1 MDPLSPWTYARRNLR
16 RMLPLFI
23 ILAFVVALVVAILT
37 TLGGLKESTLVYTR
51 EFDYW
56 TVLLPRRDTRI
67 PASVRAALEAHPA
80 VERLIDA
87 RNCFVRVRT
96 LVGPVPYHLRAVRRE
111 EADFLLGRAGNR
123 LKEGTLPRAG
133 TSEVALHENLMKA
146 NGWSLG
152 AEFGMEVTEE
162 DWMPGRFRV
171 VGILEGPTPLG
182 LASFEYLDNP
192 LLYPFSPKLWERLV
206 VVARPGRL
214 SELNAF
220 LRGLPEV
227 KPWDKERAVEEVAQA
242 FDRIVLIFNF
252 VSALLILVVSGVVGL
267 LHNIFFAQRL
277 DEFAILLA
285 IGHPRRRLLAKAL
298 LETAGLM
305 ACSWAAGMLLAFG
318 ALETFRQAVLLP
330 RGISPPMAQ
339 PGPVMVSLALPLV
352 AQVFTGA
359 TVFGRLRRLDPVTI
373 IERRGT

>member
-1 MDPLSPWTYARRNLR
+1 MDPLSPWTYGRRNLR
-16 RMLPLFI
+16 RILPLFI
-23 ILAFVVALVVAILT
+23 ILAFVVMLVVAILT
-37 TLGGLKESTLVYTR
+37 ALGGLKESALAYTR
-51 EFDYW
+51 EFDHW
-56 TVLLPRRDTRI
+56 TVLFPRRDTRI
-67 PASVRAALEAHPA
+67 PASARAALEAHPA
-80 VERLIDA
+80 VERLIDS

-96 LVGPVPYHLRAVRRE
+96 LIGPVPYHLRAVRRE
-111 EADFLLGRAGNR
+111 EAEFLLARAGNR
-123 LKEGTLPRAG
+123 LKEGSLPRPG

-146 NGWSLG
+146 NGWTLG

-192 LLYPFSPKLWERLV
+192 LLYPFSAKLWERLIV
-206 VVARPGRL
+206 AARPGRL
-214 SELNAF
+214 AELNAF
-220 LRGLPEV
+220 LRTLPDV
-227 KPWDKERAVEEVAQA
+227 KPWDKERAVEEVSEA

-252 VSALLILVVSGVVGL
+252 ISALLIVVVAGVVGL

-285 IGHPRRRLLAKAL
+285 IGHTRRRLLGKAL

-305 ACSWAAGMLLAFG
+305 AVSWAAGLGLALA

-330 RGISPPMAQ
+330 RGISPPAAQ
-339 PGPVMVSLALPLV
+339 PGPVLVSLALPLV
-352 AQVFTGA
+352 AQAFAGA
-359 TVFGRLRRLDPVTI
+359 TVFGRLRTLDPVTI
-373 IERRGT
+373 IERRGS